1 MRKIILILISVLC
14 MTALNSCKLYEKAV
28 FSSKDIVV
36 SNECAGETGLD
47 FKLVSLVGDKDEQI
61 MTLSGWFVNH
71 DINKD
76 IRVGKDFIAYDAEG
90 NLHKGLNNIN
100 SYRALTDKK
109 VRFSFEIPGQV
120 VPKRNKIMKVIG
132 FYIDECYIE
141 IRNVPVVWKRINE
154 K

>member
-1 MRKIILILISVLC
+1 MVFKNEISL
-14 MTALNSCKLYEKAV
+14 
-28 FSSKDIVV
+28 KDAIQ
-36 SNECAGETGLD
+36 STP
-47 FKLVSLVGDKDEQI
+47 
-61 MTLSGWFVNH
+61 SG
-71 DINKD
+71 
-76 IRVGKDFIAYDAEG
+76 DFIQAD
-90 NLHKGLNNIN
+90 KGLNNIN

-141 IRNVPVVWKRINE
+141 IRNVPVVWKKIDE